1 MKKNIVKYTEDVAEL
16 LRQKDKYHLSDD
28 VYEKRLKEAKLR
40 NGMLTQEDLGKT
52 SQKVSGS
59 QKERIPEE
67 ERVIKEFFESKEFKN
82 RFIYSVITATLLR
95 AKKEEIITG
104 EEYIMYMVKAKDK
117 YLGNKF

>member
-28 VYEKRLKEAKLR
+28 VYEKRLREAKLR
-40 NGMLTQEDLGKT
+40 NGMLTQEGLREA
-52 SQKVSGS
+52 SQKVLGS
-59 QKERIPEE
+59 QKKRTPEE
-67 ERVIKEFFESKEFKN
+67 ERVIQEFFESKDFKN

-95 AKKEEIITG
+95 AKEEELITG
-104 EEYIMYMVKAKDK
+104 EEYIMCTVKARDK

>member
-1 MKKNIVKYTEDVAEL
+1 MKKNIVKYIEDVAEL

-40 NGMLTQEDLGKT
+40 NGMLTQEDLVET

-59 QKERIPEE
+59 QKERITEE

-82 RFIYSVITATLLR
+82 RFIYSVIAATLSR
-95 AKKEEIITG
+95 AKEEEIITG
-104 EEYIMYMVKAKDK
+104 EEYIMYTVKAKDK

>member
-16 LRQKDKYHLSDD
+16 LRQKDKYHLGDD

-40 NGMLTQEDLGKT
+40 NGMLTQEDLGET

-117 YLGNKF
+117 Y

>member
-28 VYEKRLKEAKLR
+28 VYEKMLREAKLR
-40 NGMLTQEDLGKT
+40 NGMLTQEDLGET

>member
-40 NGMLTQEDLGKT
+40 NGMLTQEDLGET
-52 SQKVSGS
+52 GQKKSGS
-59 QKERIPEE
+59 QKKRAPKE
-67 ERVIKEFFESKEFKN
+67 ERVIKDFFESKDFKN
-82 RFIYSVITATLLR
+82 RFIYSVITATMLR

>member
-16 LRQKDKYHLSDD
+16 LRQKGKYHLSDD

-40 NGMLTQEDLGKT
+40 NGMLTQEDLGET

>member
-40 NGMLTQEDLGKT
+40 NGMLTQEDLVET

-59 QKERIPEE
+59 QKERITEE